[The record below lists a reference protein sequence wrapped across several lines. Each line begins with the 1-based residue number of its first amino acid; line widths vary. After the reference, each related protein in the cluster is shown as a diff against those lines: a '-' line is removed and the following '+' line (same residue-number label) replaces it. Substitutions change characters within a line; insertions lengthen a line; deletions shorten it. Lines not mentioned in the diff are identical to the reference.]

1 MALVGEGLLDTP
13 ILSSTLAEV
22 PDAELRLE
30 EIRSLPDER
39 LRFLLWA
46 DEHALPEFEGAVA
59 TDDTIQSFT
68 LLTNLGDRRLY
79 RLTLSETGQ
88 ESSTYLAAAAEDIV
102 VLDLTVSTE
111 GMRFLARIPSREALR
126 NYAEACQERG
136 VGFQLK
142 QLYEEEDTAS
152 GRGEGQQFG
161 LTKPQYRALR
171 CALEMGYF
179 EVPRKTSVGE
189 IADELGTSD
198 QALSTLLRRG
208 EQNLLENTLA
218 TDSI

>member
-13 ILSSTLAEV
+13 ILSSTVAEV
-22 PDAELRLE
+22 PDGELQLE

-39 LRFLLWA
+39 LRYLVWA
-46 DEHALPEFEGAVA
+46 DERTLPEFEAAVA
-59 TDDTIQSFT
+59 TDETIQSFRR
-68 LLTNLGDRRLY
+68 LTDLGDRRLY
-79 RLTLSETGQ
+79 RLSLSESGQ
-88 ESSTYLAAAAEDIV
+88 EVSTYLAAAAEDIV

-111 GMRFLARIPSREALR
+111 GMRFVARIPSREALR

-136 VGFQLK
+136 VGFQLER
-142 QLYEEEDTAS
+142 LYEEEEAAN
-152 GRGEGQQFG
+152 GWGEGQQFG
-161 LTKPQYRALR
+161 LTKSQYRALR

-189 IADELGTSD
+189 IADELDTSG

-218 TDSI
+218 SDSI